1 MGGKTQVFV
10 PLWVFKVNVITLENG
25 VNVKDSYHLWF
36 YRELTFSKC
45 TFQSLSVS
53 VSPPSSPAVPICSSS
68 VTALSNKSAQECM
81 LSFADAKGQ

>member
-1 MGGKTQVFV
+1 MLKI
-10 PLWVFKVNVITLENG
+10 VIASGFIGSLLLVSVRFN
-25 VNVKDSYHLWF
+25 
-36 YRELTFSKC
+36 
-45 TFQSLSVS
+45 LSVS